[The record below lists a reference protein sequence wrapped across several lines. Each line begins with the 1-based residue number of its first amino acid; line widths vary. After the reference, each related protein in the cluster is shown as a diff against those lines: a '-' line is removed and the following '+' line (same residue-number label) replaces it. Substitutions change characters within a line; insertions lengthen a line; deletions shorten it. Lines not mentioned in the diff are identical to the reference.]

1 MNGGAEQEVVGW
13 VPFAC
18 GERGAGA
25 SPGRAPGIGGAVA
38 LLGIE
43 ACAFHQQSAT
53 LFRLWNGA
61 EELCTFVDA
70 DAFLTR
76 DNPPPFPLVT
86 GAIFLGNEHE
96 EAPIVRLVRFVPKT
110 AEVLADEQES
120 LAPIDGKTFGERLD
134 RAFGRALGIAPFR
147 AFAGLSE
154 EEFAEL
160 AAATRYRIA
169 GRNPDLSFAEPR
181 IDAAHIAFER
191 FLADRDEDDVENL
204 AWPFVDALHA
214 SLLVHALEVGSPA
227 AAAIERS
234 LRGRPRARTSAAPL
248 AALAQAAEARGDAA
262 TADADAVAFLALRPE
277 DAGIHALRVNLARAG
292 GHLEEA
298 AARLAEGY
306 AAVTEPRLQVPL
318 FFAEAALAD
327 SRNEPARAI
336 AALRKLLAAFA
347 DDPERAA
354 AARRQLASYAPKDDA
369 LAEELVTLA
378 EGSDDDPRL
387 AGALAEGLATASEA
401 QPNLLPFAIR
411 ALRVHVRHF
420 PTDLLA
426 WRSIGTLVLRV
437 ADGPVRSRP
446 PANSLAAASRETAGP
461 LPDGRLSTDQ
471 RALLEEVLAAHA
483 GCTDLADRARLHR
496 FHCALQVPKLFPRID
511 RLFDTVDDAPTNVRA
526 ARAWEEI
533 SALEAALP
541 SYVPYFAEKQ
551 FRILALFGHPVA
563 ANKLFGQIL
572 DVAAAG
578 GKPAA
583 GVSANTLL
591 DGALLAL
598 DDGDRPLAKRL
609 RSFLADSATR
619 ETDGDGDPTCS
630 TVPTSSDPAT
640 LVRAAAAMV
649 DDWLASRRVEA
660 RKAAAQCIA
669 LAPALADHG
678 VFAAIA
684 EGRQPPNAF
693 PRPVK
698 KTLFNQGLPKHLG
711 PMLFIAL
718 AIARA
723 MASGCNGS
731 EATKTS
737 PTTHEQRR

>member
-1 MNGGAEQEVVGW
+1 MNGGTEHEVVGW
-13 VPFAC
+13 IPFAC
-18 GERGAGA
+18 GDGAG
-25 SPGRAPGIGGAVA
+25 IGAAVA
-38 LLGIE
+38 LLGVE
-43 ACAFHQQSAT
+43 ACAFHRKDAT
-53 LFRLWNGA
+53 LFRLWNGSD
-61 EELCTFVDA
+61 ELFTFVEPNT
-70 DAFLTR
+70 FLTR

-86 GAIFLGNEHE
+86 GAIFLGQEHE
-96 EAPIVRLVRFVPKT
+96 EAPIVRLVRFLPAT

-120 LAPIDGKTFGERLD
+120 LTPVDGKTFGHRLD
-134 RAFGRALGIAPFR
+134 RAFGRVLGIANFC

-154 EEFAEL
+154 EEFGEL
-160 AAATRYRIA
+160 AAAIRYRIA
-169 GRNPDLSFAEPR
+169 GRNPDLSFAEAR
-181 IDAAHIAFER
+181 LDAAHIAFER
-191 FLADRDEDDVENL
+191 FLADRDEEDADNP

-214 SLLVHALEVGSPA
+214 SLLAHALEGGSPA

-234 LRGRPRARTSAAPL
+234 LRGRPRARTGAAPL
-248 AALAQAAEARGDAA
+248 AALAQAAHARGDAT
-262 TADADAVAFLALRPE
+262 TADADAAACVALRPE
-277 DAGIHALRVNLARAG
+277 DAGIHALRVELARAG
-292 GHLEEA
+292 GRPEEA

-306 AAVTEPRLQVPL
+306 AAVTDPRMQVPL
-318 FFAEAALAD
+318 VLAEVALAD
-327 SRNEPARAI
+327 AADEPAGAI
-336 AALRKLLAAFA
+336 AALRRLLAAFA
-347 DDPERAA
+347 DGPERAA
-354 AARRQLASYAPKDDA
+354 AARRQLASYAPKDAA
-369 LAEELVTLA
+369 LAAELVTRA

-387 AGALAEGLATASEA
+387 AGALADGLATASEA
-401 QPNLLPFAIR
+401 QPDLLPLAIR
-411 ALRVHVRHF
+411 ALRAHVRHF

-426 WRSIGTLVLRV
+426 WRSIGTLVLLV
-437 ADGPVRSRP
+437 
-446 PANSLAAASRETAGP
+446 AGP
-461 LPDGRLSTDQ
+461 DGALSTDQ

-483 GCTDLADRARLHR
+483 DCTDLADRARLHR

-511 RLFDTVDDAPTNVRA
+511 RLFDTVDDAPPSDRA

-533 SALEAALP
+533 SALEATLP

-551 FRILALFGHPVA
+551 FRILALFGHPA
-563 ANKLFGQIL
+563 GAKKLFGQIL

-609 RSFLADSATR
+609 RSFLADGATR